1 MLKTFLQHIAV
12 VLCKKRLEKTAN
24 IAKMRAFWKC
34 QKWPPSK
41 GYRLCKIVTLAQ
53 KLQMHKNM
61 LKTFLQHIA
70 VVLCKKRLEKTANI
84 AKMRAF
90 WKWPP
95 SKGYRLCKIVTLAQ
109 KLQMHKNMLK
119 TFLQH
124 IAVVLCKKRL
134 EKTANIAKMR
144 AFWKWPPSKG
154 YRLCKIV
161 TLAQKLQMHKNM
173 LKTFLQHIAVVLCK
187 KRLEKT
193 ANIAKMRAF
202 WKWPKMAT
210 KQRL

>member
-1 MLKTFLQHIAV
+1 MHENMLKTFLQHIAV
-12 VLCKKRLEKTAN
+12 VLCKNGSKKKLILQKWEPFEN
-24 IAKMRAFWKC
+24 G

-95 SKGYRLCKIVTLAQ
+95 SKGYRLCKLVTLAQ
-109 KLQMHKNMLK
+109 KLQMHKNM
-119 TFLQH
+119 
-124 IAVVLCKKRL
+124 
-134 EKTANIAKMR
+134 
-144 AFWKWPPSKG
+144 P
-154 YRLCKIV
+154 
-161 TLAQKLQMHKNM
+161 
-173 LKTFLQHIAVVLCK
+173 KTFLQHIAVVLCK

>member
-12 VLCKKRLEKTAN
+12 VLCKKRQAKKKKVILEKWEHFEN
-24 IAKMRAFWKC
+24 G

-53 KLQMHKNM
+53 KLKMHKNM

-84 AKMRAF
+84 
-90 WKWPP
+90 
-95 SKGYRLCKIVTLAQ
+95 G
-109 KLQMHKNMLK
+109 
-119 TFLQH
+119 
-124 IAVVLCKKRL
+124 
-134 EKTANIAKMR
+134 
-144 AFWKWPPSKG
+144 
-154 YRLCKIV
+154 
-161 TLAQKLQMHKNM
+161 
-173 LKTFLQHIAVVLCK
+173 
-187 KRLEKT
+187 
-193 ANIAKMRAF
+193 KMRAF